1 MKTIKIEKKEYQ
13 LEYTFEAAEC
23 RDLIQK
29 MFYVLSGAYILKHT
43 KMTETGEAVDI
54 EKESTVAAMVDGAS
68 EMVAEIPHICPIA
81 FYAGL
86 LEHNQVSEDEAKK
99 LMKAYMKE
107 NKLSFSALY
116 EELKSYMEED
126 GFFEL
131 SGLTDML
138 KKMNKTEAENKT
150 EQTKTMSKKSI
161 TIK

>member
-1 MKTIKIEKKEYQ
+1 MKTITIENKDYQ

-43 KMTETGEAVDI
+43 KVSESGEDMD
-54 EKESTVAAMVDGAS
+54 KESTVVAMVDGAS
-68 EMVAEIPHICPIA
+68 EMVAEIPHICSIA

-107 NKLSFSALY
+107 NKLSFNALY
-116 EELKSYMEED
+116 EKLKSYMEED

-131 SGLTDML
+131 SGLTEML
-138 KKMNKTEAENKT
+138 QKMSESKEKTPKD
-150 EQTKTMSKKSI
+150 QKKS
-161 TIK
+161 TSTK